1 MSYTK
6 ISRENV
12 SINKGLVWHIN
23 CVTSYKTNV
32 MKTRVIKEKKGS
44 SSKSFD
50 KALIHLGIHY
60 PVQAVTVKK
69 A

>member
-1 MSYTK
+1 
-6 ISRENV
+6 
-12 SINKGLVWHIN
+12 
-23 CVTSYKTNV
+23 
-32 MKTRVIKEKKGS
+32 MKTKTIKEKKQN

-60 PVQAVTVKK
+60 FVQVQPVVIKK

>member
-1 MSYTK
+1 
-6 ISRENV
+6 
-12 SINKGLVWHIN
+12 
-23 CVTSYKTNV
+23 
-32 MKTRVIKEKKGS
+32 MKTKLTKSKNQS

-60 PVQAVTVKK
+60 PVQPIVIKK

>member
-1 MSYTK
+1 
-6 ISRENV
+6 
-12 SINKGLVWHIN
+12 
-23 CVTSYKTNV
+23 
-32 MKTRVIKEKKGS
+32 MKTKNIKSKKES

-60 PVQAVTVKK
+60 PVQAIVIKK